1 MLVGVLCYASGRA
14 MLCYWPCYAVLVDEL
29 PHFAPGVGSRLAR
42 IIAKNFAAPMK
53 TVFSRTATV
62 FKKSLFFAYLATF
75 CHWHCFLSDAT
86 MSILGL
92 KILYFPASS
101 GHCFGFGTFV
111 PSNIVISLNKLKLF
125 RRRHWATIWGMQ
137 TIHLGSVT

>member
-1 MLVGVLCYASGRA
+1 MAVLLVAVLCYASGRA
-14 MLCYWPCYAVLVDEL
+14 ATFCPRRWFSSGENQQ
-29 PHFAPGVGSRLAR
+29 F
-42 IIAKNFAAPMK
+42 IAKFFAAPMK